1 MKGIDVVIGGT
12 SEGLLMHSAQ
22 GMVKQGVKK
31 NPAKLYDPK
40 EDAEAVAYRND
51 KGELYVP
58 SRCLKASILNAA
70 AWLKVG
76 KKSLKPIIAGCTRI
90 EPSEIV
96 LTDRKGKALKEY
108 KIDVRRVVVQRAGIM
123 RARPLL
129 KEWQLKFN
137 IIYDETLI
145 GKTPEELAV
154 IKDVLEDAGKRI
166 GLLDNRPQKYG
177 ENGTFE
183 VIKFLPKR

>member
-1 MKGIDVVIGGT
+1 MKKIECEIGGT
-12 SEGLLMHSAQ
+12 GEGLMMHSAQ
-22 GMVKQGVKK
+22 EMEQQSAKK
-31 NPAKLYDPK
+31 NPAKQYDPK
-40 EDAEAVAYRND
+40 IDAEKVAYRND

-58 SRCLKASILNAA
+58 ARCLKASILNAA

-96 LTDRKGKALKEY
+96 LTDSKGKTLTEY
-108 KIDVRRVVVQRAGIM
+108 KIDTRPVVVQRARII
-123 RARPLL
+123 RARPLM
-129 KEWQLKFN
+129 KDWRLKFE
-137 IIYDETLI
+137 IIYDDQLLGTTAAELETI
-145 GKTPEELAV
+145 KNV
-154 IKDVLEDAGKRI
+154 IEDAGKRI

-183 VIKFLPKR
+183 VIKFLPKK